1 MAVDKDFSV
10 KNGLQV
16 GTTISG
22 GNTSVTG
29 FINVSSTANIG
40 GALSACS
47 TLTVAANVN
56 VDSGT
61 LFVDA
66 TNNRIGIGTITP
78 DAPLQV
84 VGAANVSG
92 DLRVGGNFIITGTT
106 TTAGTQEVTGNI
118 IPVNNTYNLG
128 NTTARWTVYG
138 NAASFSNNVTISGN
152 LVVSGS
158 RTIINSIAE
167 VSDSKITISAN
178 AATAIN
184 ASFIVN
190 RGSTGGN
197 ASIRW
202 NETSTKWEITG
213 DGSTYNTIGTS
224 NTTGTVTSVTVTGN
238 TVSGLSGTGTV
249 TGSGIII
256 IGAQAANTT
265 ANGAVQLLDS
275 VTNTSIATYAP
286 TANAVKTAYD
296 AGIAA
301 NTRAASAQTAAAA
314 AYSNAITYSSNATNL
329 TSGTIDTA
337 RLTAATIALVGVSQL
352 NDTVTSISIVQAA
365 TANAAKTA
373 YDAGIAANTRAAS
386 AQTAATAAFTNAV
399 SQSFANATNGLAING
414 TAANATLFASQSLAT
429 VQGWITANAATAF
442 TNAVANAVANTSQA
456 YANATNGLAINGTA
470 ANATLFASQSLA
482 TVQGWITGNSATA
495 FTNAVSNA
503 VANVSQAYANATNG
517 LPINGSANNAA
528 YLGGIAAAFY
538 VQNTDSRTLSGNLT
552 FTANASF
559 SGANVTITST
569 NTYISGNVN
578 VLASI
583 QVGTPATAAA
593 NGILANTTVISV
605 GNNSINTTINA
616 TSFSGTAANA
626 TLFASQTLTTVQGWI
641 TANAATAFT
650 NATSYADTKAA
661 TAFTN
666 AVSNAVANVSQQYA
680 NATNGFAINGTA
692 ANATLFA
699 SQSLAT
705 IQGQISGN
713 AATAYSNA
721 TTFAAN
727 ATNITSGTLAN
738 ARLPSAISVTSLSG
752 NGAGLTSVNYNSQS
766 NYAVDTAIFVSGD
779 SGVWQNSSPKFYP
792 TLPTGI
798 STLYASFQVDL
809 FIKQVADAVAS
820 SGDLGYGGGNPEFAY
835 RLVKGTAAGANT
847 VLFTSEWS
855 TLSTAGSGT
864 AFLTTVK
871 DATPIAGNTIGYAL
885 QYQWRSVSSNPN
897 ANAGTISTSN
907 GTTLAITG
915 TGTYWQGTVNPRL
928 EIASANATTNTS
940 AYVKIDAVLGKGSLT
955 TTTAIGSKTAVTY
968 RVRDQYA
975 NVVMN
980 QSNILVTFNGF
991 C

>member
-286 TANAVKTAYD
+286 TANAV
-296 AGIAA
+296 
-301 NTRAASAQTAAAA
+301 
-314 AYSNAITYSSNATNL
+314 
-329 TSGTIDTA
+329 
-337 RLTAATIALVGVSQL
+337 
-352 NDTVTSISIVQAA
+352 
-365 TANAAKTA
+365 KTA